1 MVNDNSA
8 SKTWPLQKLKVLDIC
23 QQIHKHAEEVY
34 QYLSAL
40 HQEDTAISRIF
51 GELAVDKCN
60 LSDAFKMASKLKGS
74 GLSDICV
81 SPEMASD
88 QLNKMK
94 SVLKW
99 IQSNPVSVVHALRF
113 AIRMEESLEPVH
125 ILNVV
130 RFYYEQDMAL
140 MTSNLK
146 KSSNNLHVMTE
157 EYMNLTLFE
166 QEGGEMF

>member
-1 MVNDNSA
+1 MINDNT
-8 SKTWPLQKLKVLDIC
+8 SKVWSLQKLRVLDIC
-23 QQIHKHAEEVY
+23 QQIHKHAEDI
-34 QYLSAL
+34 YLHLSTI
-40 HQEDTAISRIF
+40 HRTDSAISRIF

-74 GLSDICV
+74 GLSDICIT
-81 SPEMASD
+81 PEMASE
-88 QLNKMK
+88 QSNKIK
-94 SVLKW
+94 ALLKW

-113 AIRMEESLEPVH
+113 AIRMEESLEKMH

-130 RFYYEQDMAL
+130 RFHYEQDMAL

-146 KSSNNLHVMTE
+146 KSSGNLHMMTE

-166 QEGGEMF
+166 QDADEPF